1 MSDAALSAG
10 PPTVVPVDLQEAYEE
25 ATRLLHQHG
34 LDDWR
39 VRFDTAK
46 RRAGVC
52 RYHDRL
58 IGLSAPLTRL
68 HNEGEVRRTI
78 LHEIAHALAGPT
90 AGHGPRWQAVA
101 RRIGVPPDRCLPE
114 DAPRVPGAWVGVCS
128 QGHLVERHRRPER
141 LASCT
146 RCSTTFTPEH
156 LLTWTHRGLPAAMH
170 PNYLA
175 ELAALQEGRRVT
187 VLGVGASAR
196 VVLPGPY
203 DGRVG
208 TVVKRGR
215 TSYHLRIREGV
226 LRVPF
231 AGVEPG

>member
-1 MSDAALSAG
+1 
-10 PPTVVPVDLQEAYEE
+10 VELQEAYDE
-25 ATRLLHQHG
+25 ATRLLHEHG

-39 VRFDTAK
+39 VQFDTAK

-68 HNEGEVRRTI
+68 HDAGEVRRTI
-78 LHEIAHALAGPT
+78 LHEIAHALAGPA
-90 AGHGPRWQAVA
+90 AGHGPRWQSVA
-101 RRIGVPPDRCLPE
+101 RRIGIEPERCLPE

-128 QGHLVERHRRPER
+128 QGHVVERHRRPER
-141 LASCT
+141 VASCT
-146 RCSTTFTPEH
+146 RCSTAFAPEH
-156 LLTWTHRGLPAAMH
+156 LLTWTHHGRPAAMH

-175 ELAALQEGRRVT
+175 ELAAIREGRRVT

-215 TSYHLRIREGV
+215 TSYHVRIREGV

>member
-1 MSDAALSAG
+1 
-10 PPTVVPVDLQEAYEE
+10 VDLQEAYDD
-25 ATRLLHQHG
+25 ARRLLHEHG

-39 VRFDTAK
+39 VQFDTAK

-68 HNEGEVRRTI
+68 HDAGEVRRTI
-78 LHEIAHALAGPT
+78 LHEIAHALAGAT
-90 AGHGPRWQAVA
+90 AGHGPRWQSVA
-101 RRIGVPPDRCLPE
+101 RQIGVPPDRCLPE
-114 DAPRVPGAWVGVCS
+114 DAPRVPGAWVGVCGR
-128 QGHLVERHRRPER
+128 GHVVERHRRPER
-141 LASCT
+141 VASCT
-146 RCSTTFTPEH
+146 SCSTSFAPEH
-156 LLTWTHRGLPAAMH
+156 LLTWTHHGLPAAMH

-175 ELAALQEGRRVT
+175 ELAAIQQGRTLT
-187 VLGVGASAR
+187 VLGVGAAAR

-208 TVVKRGR
+208 TVLKRGR
-215 TSYHLRIREGV
+215 TSYHLRIKEGV